1 MTKRGLTKKIKFGL
15 IFEKLSNKQTIN
27 KTDNLYGDHNKC

>member
-15 IFEKLSNKQTIN
+15 IFEKLSNKQT